1 MFVFHTLI
9 ALISLLAG
17 SSVIFQDARRR
28 GAVPLP
34 LTSVSTTLQL
44 SGDVLSRLP
53 MLQRCSVAEQ
63 LLRAVR
69 AGAADDDVR
78 GGSRFIICVEFFRVR
93 SAGADFHLFCF
104 TFRFGI

>member
-1 MFVFHTLI
+1 MCFCSF
-9 ALISLLAG
+9 
-17 SSVIFQDARRR
+17 FQDARRK

-44 SGDVLSRLP
+44 SGDVLARLP

-69 AGAADDDVR
+69 AGAADADVR
-78 GGSRFIICVEFFRVR
+78 GLDCFYVFRV
-93 SAGADFHLFCF
+93 SWSTDMFPIL
-104 TFRFGI
+104 INYL

>member
-1 MFVFHTLI
+1 MR
-9 ALISLLAG
+9 LLF
-17 SSVIFQDARRR
+17 FQDARRK

-44 SGDVLSRLP
+44 SGDVLARLP

-69 AGAADDDVR
+69 AGAADADVR
-78 GGSRFIICVEFFRVR
+78 GLDCFLCFEFHGQLIYVF
-93 SAGADFHLFCF
+93 DFNYLL
-104 TFRFGI
+104 TWQD